1 MKNSSVMLFISLAMI
16 LAISG
21 LRLSNGLA
29 EGIVAR
35 APYHAGA
42 PNHILNAYDCS
53 KDESICSKR
62 RSMLGQ
68 KIKNAVTIDTKLK
81 SDIDKCNS

>member
-62 RSMLGQ
+62 CPGFCFNCYCD
-68 KIKNAVTIDTKLK
+68 KISKT
-81 SDIDKCNS
+81 CNFHCEL